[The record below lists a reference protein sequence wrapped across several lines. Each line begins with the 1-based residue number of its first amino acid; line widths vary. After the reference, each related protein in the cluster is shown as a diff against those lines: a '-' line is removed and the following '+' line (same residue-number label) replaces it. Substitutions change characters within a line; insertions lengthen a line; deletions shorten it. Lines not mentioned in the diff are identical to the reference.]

1 MKQTSKF
8 GLSLPAGT
16 DAYDVEVFNENYKKI
31 DGAVLATPIKST
43 ADSLDTFVK
52 SEEAKT
58 MTYGDSVII
67 GEQVYLLTGNDTS
80 SINSYLTYHETITK
94 DLDTHSKDDTLH
106 ITEEERNKWNTVDG
120 ELSATSTNPIQNK
133 AVQAALTSQNTNLTD
148 RVGEALHEGKAYT
161 DQKVT
166 NLVGGAPSTMD
177 TLKKIADTVGTEVGK
192 KASQADFN
200 AHTANNTAHITV
212 AERTK
217 WNTVDSALSTTSVN
231 PIQNKAVQTALTSQN
246 TSLTSKIDTINN
258 SLTGSISEIN
268 SNLSEVTQSLNNGN
282 MDFTV
287 GTDGYPYATYKVGAD
302 SVSKKLGKSALS
314 GSLETSVSS
323 TGQSVYPSGSAQINL
338 SVVDYNTLKISNCS
352 LNSTAGH
359 TNSFS
364 VSSNLGTI
372 TTSFGNGIYNIKS
385 CNYVSIYMYHQ
396 KTNSDGG
403 KIMACNWEIS

>member
-94 DLDTHSKDDTLH
+94 DLDAHSKDDTLH
-106 ITEEERNKWNTVDG
+106 ITEAERNKWNTVDG

-148 RVGEALHEGKAYT
+148 KIEESMHEGNAYT

-166 NLVGGAPSTMD
+166 NLIGGAPSTMD
-177 TLKKIADTVGTEVGK
+177 TLKKIADTVAANKNASDSVSAEVGK
-192 KASQADFN
+192 KASQTDFN
-200 AHTANNTAHITV
+200 AHTANNTAHITA

-246 TSLTSKIDTINN
+246 TSLTNKIDTINN
-258 SLTGSISEIN
+258 SLTGSLSEIN
-268 SNLSEVTQSLNNGN
+268 SNLSEVTQSLSGCYISFADAAGN
-282 MDFTV
+282 P
-287 GTDGYPYATYKVGAD
+287 TDEPYIHW
-302 SVSKKLGKSALS
+302 
-314 GSLETSVSS
+314 ETEV
-323 TGQSVYPSGSAQINL
+323 
-338 SVVDYNTLKISNCS
+338 
-352 LNSTAGH
+352 
-359 TNSFS
+359 
-364 VSSNLGTI
+364 
-372 TTSFGNGIYNIKS
+372 
-385 CNYVSIYMYHQ
+385 
-396 KTNSDGG
+396 
-403 KIMACNWEIS
+403 

>member
-1 MKQTSKF
+1 MKQTDKLK
-8 GLSLPAGT
+8 LSLPAGT
-16 DAYDVEVFNENYKKI
+16 EPYDIEVFNENFRKI
-31 DGAVLATPIKST
+31 DTSTSTMPIKTS
-43 ADSLDTFVK
+43 AESIEAFVK
-52 SEEAKT
+52 SEDAKA
-58 MTYGDSVII
+58 MDSGATVII
-67 GEQVYLLTGNDTS
+67 SGQIYMFLGGNVADV
-80 SINSYLTYHETITK
+80 NSYVSYGGNTSGDLTVHT
-94 DLDTHSKDDTLH
+94 
-106 ITEEERNKWNTVDG
+106 
-120 ELSATSTNPIQNK
+120 TNN
-133 AVQAALTSQNTNLTD
+133 V
-148 RVGEALHEGKAYT
+148 VH
-161 DQKVT
+161 VT
-166 NLVGGAPSTMD
+166 T
-177 TLKKIADTVGTEVGK
+177 
-192 KASQADFN
+192 
-200 AHTANNTAHITV
+200 

-231 PIQNKAVQTALTSQN
+231 PIQNKVVQTALSTQN
-246 TSLTSKIDTINN
+246 TALTNKIDA
-258 SLTGSISEIN
+258 LTVSVNAGFKAANILKTKE
-268 SNLSEVTQSLNNGN
+268 EVTAVTVAGKVADALVTKEIIQSLNNGN